1 MASGMFGGHESFQ
14 GEFILVTVA
23 FHINSSFAGKV
34 QFFTNLPFSLGTI
47 EILIY
52 NLILNH

>member
-34 QFFTNLPFSLGTI
+34 QFFTNLPVSLGTI